1 MLYEPPYGPEE
12 LKEPPLEGDK
22 FLALLDSEK
31 ARSQSEP
38 PPLYQDLAAG
48 KLHRDDLHLWVKDMY
63 SYWDHALVF
72 STGAIFVKTNDEAT
86 RTHILRKLVD
96 LEGEDTVKDLTGWT
110 TPAYEELWLRFGEG
124 LGLSRREIVDWKPFT
139 RSYYAQ
145 TTLCTLSRWWEWSWL
160 DGVASLLAGDLHGQ
174 EYLGRAHEALQR
186 HYDVPVQAKR
196 DSAESDTDGGTS
208 APFVAQVVFGSGL
221 IARCSAPPRR
231 SASSP
236 NHARFSGSPLSDADW
251 TYLPASDAP
260 GASTVKR
267 PWSRAIDARS
277 KTGEPT
283 M

>member
-1 MLYEPPYGPEE
+1 VLYEPPYGPEE
-12 LKEPPLEGDK
+12 LKEPPLEGAK

-31 ARSQSEP
+31 ARTQPEP

-160 DGVASLLAGDLHGQ
+160 DGIASFLAGDLFGQ
-174 EYLGRAHEALQR
+174 ENLGRVYEAVQR
-186 HYDVPVQAKR
+186 HYDVPE
-196 DSAESDTDGGTS
+196 SALDFFRVYLEDLATHMPWERETL
-208 APFVAQVVFGSGL
+208 AYWCCTKERQLTAVKAFRYRLVIEQQLLVRPYTAITTEKMPLQV
-221 IARCSAPPRR
+221 P
-231 SASSP
+231 
-236 NHARFSGSPLSDADW
+236 
-251 TYLPASDAP
+251 
-260 GASTVKR
+260 
-267 PWSRAIDARS
+267 
-277 KTGEPT
+277 
-283 M
+283 